1 MTPFDRLLMVFVLT
15 LSSPPMSQIFITATA
30 RFPIK
35 RGGSRYLILRVAGNG
50 ISSAFSPM
58 SASGNPTSVLPKAAR

>member
-15 LSSPPMSQIFITATA
+15 LSSPMSQILITATP
-30 RFPIK
+30 RFLIK
-35 RGGSRYLILRVAGNG
+35 RGGSRHLILRVAGNG

>member
-15 LSSPPMSQIFITATA
+15 LSSPMSQILITATP

>member
-15 LSSPPMSQIFITATA
+15 LSSPMSQILITATA